1 MRWSTSRVEAFSDGV
16 IAIAITLLVLEI
28 RVDPADL
35 ADPWP
40 ALADQWP
47 SYLAYVTSF
56 LTVGSV
62 WMAHHGIFSRLESMD
77 AGLMRLNLALLM
89 LVAFLP
95 FPTRVLADALTQ
107 TQAAERAAVVVY
119 GALVLAI
126 ELLLLAMA
134 RHGHV
139 TTQPRRRRFAG
150 IVAYPAAIV
159 VALLAVPDV
168 AAFAYLALA
177 VRAVLRSPGEG
188 RISTGRVR
196 TD

>member
-28 RVDPADL
+28 AVDPADL

-77 AGLMRLNLALLM
+77 AALMRLNLALLM

-139 TTQPRRRRFAG
+139 EAQPRRRRFAG

-159 VALLAVPDV
+159 VALLAVPDL

-177 VRAVLRSPGEG
+177 IRAVLRAPGEG